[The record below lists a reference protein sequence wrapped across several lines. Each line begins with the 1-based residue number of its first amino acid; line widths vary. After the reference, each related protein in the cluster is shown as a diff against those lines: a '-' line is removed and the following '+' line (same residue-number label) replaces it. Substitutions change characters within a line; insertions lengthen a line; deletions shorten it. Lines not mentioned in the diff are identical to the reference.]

1 MSKVSTSMV
10 KPILE
15 TMYHHRREMVPCFI
29 GAPGIGKTQGLY
41 EFAKEKGVNV
51 VTFILSN
58 TVPSEVSGIRMP
70 DQESKKL
77 EVFDDMRMA
86 SLRDGDILFFD
97 EILEA
102 PPMLWSACLT
112 LIQDRI
118 MASGRKLPD
127 VFIVAA
133 SNQVAS
139 PGIIPASTRDRFQ
152 FIELEF
158 DADHWCKWMKDTYG
172 CDARAIATYIKEDS
186 DQYNILTP
194 RRVTKLYSWLR
205 GEGDRSVKIKVIT
218 SMFDALICDKLLK
231 MLVVHKT
238 AQEQIKEAIDDMDI
252 EGTEFMTHD
261 FENMSLKDIME
272 YLQNQ
277 PEWDAIQQVL
287 GSIQFDDGEQEQEG
301 DYECTF

>member
-1 MSKVSTSMV
+1 MTKVSTAMV

-41 EFAKEKGVNV
+41 EFAREKGVNV

-152 FIELEF
+152 FIELQF
-158 DADHWCKWMKDTYG
+158 DPDHWCKWMKDTYG
-172 CDARAIATYIKEDS
+172 CDASKITPFIKEDS

-194 RRVTKLYSWLR
+194 RRVVKLYTWLK
-205 GEGDRSVKIKVIT
+205 GEGDKGVKIHVIS
-218 SMFDALICDKLLK
+218 SMFDSIICNKLLD
-231 MLVVHKT
+231 MLNIRRT
-238 AQEQIKEAIDDMDI
+238 AQEQIKDAINDMDI
-252 EGTEFMTHD
+252 EGIEFMTHD

-272 YLQNQ
+272 YLQKQ
-277 PEWDAIQQVL
+277 PEWEDIQQVL
-287 GSIQFDDGEQEQEG
+287 STVQFDEGEESET
-301 DYECTF
+301 CTF

>member
-1 MSKVSTSMV
+1 MV
-10 KPILE
+10 KPVLQ
-15 TMYHHRREMVPCFI
+15 TMYPHRRELVPCFI

-41 EFAKEKGVNV
+41 EFAEEIGVNV

-70 DQESKKL
+70 DQKSKKL
-77 EVFDDMRMA
+77 EVFDDSRMA
-86 SLRDGDILFFD
+86 SLKDGDILFFD

-139 PGIIPASTRDRFQ
+139 PGIIPASVRNRFQ
-152 FIELEF
+152 FIELSF
-158 DADHWCKWMKDTYG
+158 DSVHWCRWFRDRFGADPKEITP
-172 CDARAIATYIKEDS
+172 YIKEDS

-194 RRVTKLYSWLR
+194 REVVKLYTWMKQGDQTGDDWVTKKR
-205 GEGDRSVKIKVIT
+205 IVEA
-218 SMFDALICDKLLK
+218 MFDPVVCDKLVQIVRQRSSAQQQIADALRNSNLK
-231 MLVVHKT
+231 T
-238 AQEQIKEAIDDMDI
+238 TDMPL
-252 EGTEFMTHD
+252 GD
-261 FENMSLKDIME
+261 FKDWSLKEIFE
-272 YLQNQ
+272 YLQKQ
-277 PEWDAIQQVL
+277 DCWEDMEAIL
-287 GSIQFDDGEQEQEG
+287 ATIQFDDGMDEEE
-301 DYECTF
+301 DIKY

>member
-1 MSKVSTSMV
+1 MV
-10 KPILE
+10 KPVLQ
-15 TMYHHRREMVPCFI
+15 TMYPHRTEMVPCFI

-41 EFAKEKGVNV
+41 EFAEEMGVNV

-77 EVFDDMRMA
+77 EVFDDSRMA
-86 SLRDGDILFFD
+86 SLKDGDILFFD

-139 PGIIPASTRDRFQ
+139 PGIIPASVRNRFQ
-152 FIELEF
+152 FIELSF
-158 DADHWCKWMKDTYG
+158 DAVHWCRWFRDRFGADPKEITPF
-172 CDARAIATYIKEDS
+172 IKEDS

-194 RRVTKLYSWLR
+194 REVVKLYTWMKQ
-205 GEGDRSVKIKVIT
+205 GDQTGDDWDTKRKVVT
-218 SMFDALICDKLLK
+218 AMFDAVVCDKLVQICKQKSSVQQQIADALK
-231 MLVVHKT
+231 GCNVDTTGMPLN
-238 AQEQIKEAIDDMDI
+238 
-252 EGTEFMTHD
+252 D
-261 FENMSLKDIME
+261 FKDWSLKEIFE
-272 YLQNQ
+272 YLQEQ
-277 PEWDAIQQVL
+277 DCWEDMQYVL
-287 GSIQFDDGEQEQEG
+287 STVQFDDGRDDEDTVE
-301 DYECTF
+301 F

>member
-1 MSKVSTSMV
+1 MTKVSTAMV
-10 KPILE
+10 RPILE
-15 TMYHHRREMVPCFI
+15 TMYSHRREMVPCFI

-70 DQESKKL
+70 DKESKKM

-86 SLRDGDILFFD
+86 FLKDGDILFFD

-118 MASGRKLPD
+118 MASGRRLPD

-139 PGIIPASTRDRFQ
+139 PGIIPASTRDRFM
-152 FIELEF
+152 FIELVF
-158 DADHWCKWMKDTYG
+158 DEDHWCKWFEDKHG
-172 CDARAIATYIKEDS
+172 VSPRVIAQRIQSDS

-194 RRVTKLYSWLR
+194 RRVEKLYTWLKDNDSK
-205 GEGDRSVKIKVIT
+205 EDQAVKINII
-218 SMFDALICDKLLK
+218 SAMFDATICSA
-231 MLVVHKT
+231 LVDMANCVKT
-238 AQEQIKEAIDDMDI
+238 PQRQIKEAIDEMDI
-252 EGTEFMTHD
+252 EGIEMMTD
-261 FENMSLKDIME
+261 GFDTMNLKEIME
-272 YLQNQ
+272 YLQQQ
-277 PEWDAIQQVL
+277 PEWDAIQDTLSKITLVEPEKED
-287 GSIQFDDGEQEQEG
+287 IQ
-301 DYECTF
+301 Y

>member
-1 MSKVSTSMV
+1 MLSTAMV

-15 TMYHHRREMVPCFI
+15 SMYECRNEMVPCFI

-70 DQESKKL
+70 DQESKRM
-77 EVFDDMRMA
+77 EIFDDMRMA

-133 SNQVAS
+133 SNRVAS

-152 FIELEF
+152 FIELKF
-158 DADHWCKWMKDTYG
+158 DFDHWCNWFEGRYG
-172 CDARAIATYIKEDS
+172 VKPNYRLESLIKEDS
-186 DQYNILTP
+186 TTYNILTP
-194 RRVTKLYSWLR
+194 RRVVKLYEWLKA
-205 GEGDRSVKIKVIT
+205 GITDDKKKVI
-218 SMFDALICDKLLK
+218 SDMFEAHLTEV
-231 MLVVHKT
+231 LVRMVNNVPSPRR
-238 AQEQIKEAIDDMDI
+238 QIKNAVLNIDPEIELPADFEDMMFEDILKYLQSMDSWNEIAASLANIELVEESEDI
-252 EGTEFMTHD
+252 EF
-261 FENMSLKDIME
+261 
-272 YLQNQ
+272 
-277 PEWDAIQQVL
+277 
-287 GSIQFDDGEQEQEG
+287 
-301 DYECTF
+301 